1 MSRVMQAEPRGL
13 QWVAMSRG
21 SFPKFAV
28 EAGIDSGKKLYVA
41 RASHAG
47 GVVPGKLHVG
57 HSSAYIAYDGKEIS
71 MPNYEASIDVSR
83 TGDSHISVP
92 AGPLVRVSRTGKI
105 SVSLV
110 NRAVT
115 QLDSNGDESS
125 SSRKTDDYAGRG
137 ALGDLTNV
145 AEMTDTSANGSF
157 Q

>member
-1 MSRVMQAEPRGL
+1 M
-13 QWVAMSRG
+13 
-21 SFPKFAV
+21 
-28 EAGIDSGKKLYVA
+28 
-41 RASHAG
+41 
-47 GVVPGKLHVG
+47 
-57 HSSAYIAYDGKEIS
+57 
-71 MPNYEASIDVSR
+71 SR

>member
-71 MPNYEASIDVSR
+71 MPNYEVLIGPTASLSWVES
-83 TGDSHISVP
+83 
-92 AGPLVRVSRTGKI
+92 
-105 SVSLV
+105 
-110 NRAVT
+110 
-115 QLDSNGDESS
+115 SNGQVPQHAVIGDFTS
-125 SSRKTDDYAGRG
+125 
-137 ALGDLTNV
+137 LGFERNEGSPENPPFPFIV
-145 AEMTDTSANGSF
+145 INFSANFF
-157 Q
+157 QLKANSN